1 MAESS
6 NAVTL
11 PTNNGRQ
18 AMISAVRTLS
28 ATRHVRE
35 FSPFHEPA
43 YQIAPG
49 ELVRVE
55 TLCAGSGNIR
65 QSAVA
70 GSNAELRQK
79 VGWSV
84 GMPMTGPIAITGA
97 EPGDALAVSIASIEF
112 DDWGWTDVPIGQ
124 GPAGALVTEAEVRI
138 LPIRDQAIDF
148 GFGIRL
154 PLTPMIGAIGTA
166 PRERAIDSGV
176 PEAHGGNLDCTLI
189 RPGSTLFLPVNVP
202 GALLA
207 LGDLHAAMGD
217 GEVGSAGLEVSGWVT
232 LRVGLIKQTT
242 LPLPLVDAGDVVAT
256 ISSAPDLDE
265 AARQAVSAMVQWL
278 ATATALGV
286 NDAAML
292 ISLAGDLRI
301 CQVVDPLMTCRL
313 EVPKSIL
320 TTLGISLSAIGLE
333 APSMSAVDGKE

>member
-1 MAESS
+1 VGS
-6 NAVTL
+6 V
-11 PTNNGRQ
+11 
-18 AMISAVRTLS
+18 MIRTLS
-28 ATRHVRE
+28 AARHVRE
-35 FSPFHEPA
+35 FSPFLEPA
-43 YQIAPG
+43 YQIELG

-65 QSAVA
+65 RSAIA

-79 VGWSV
+79 LGWSD
-84 GMPMTGPIAITGA
+84 GMPMTGPIAIAGA
-97 EPGDALAVSIASIEF
+97 EPGDALAIFIEAIDF
-112 DDWGWTDVPIGQ
+112 EDSGWTDVPIGQ
-124 GPAGALVTEAEVRI
+124 GPTAGLVTEAEVRV
-138 LPIRDQAIDF
+138 LPIRNQAIDF
-148 GFGIRL
+148 WFGISL

-189 RPGSTLFLPVNVP
+189 RPGATLFLPVNVP

-217 GEVGSAGLEVSGWVT
+217 GEVGSAGLEVNGSVT

-242 LPLPLVDAGDVVAT
+242 LPLPLVDTGEVVAT

-265 AARQAVSAMVQWL
+265 AARQAVRTMVQWL
-278 ATATALGV
+278 ATATALKV

-320 TTLGISLSAIGLE
+320 TALGISLSAIGLE
-333 APSMSAVDGKE
+333 FHSMYEVDGKE

>member
-1 MAESS
+1 MSRRIPSS
-6 NAVTL
+6 E
-11 PTNNGRQ
+11 GRRGT
-18 AMISAVRTLS
+18 IDDIRTLS
-28 ATRHVRE
+28 AARHVRQ

-43 YQIAPG
+43 YQIEPG

-55 TLCAGSGNIR
+55 TLCAASGMIR
-65 QSAVA
+65 QTAMA
-70 GSNAELRQK
+70 DSNAELRAK
-79 VGWSV
+79 VGWV
-84 GMPMTGPIAITGA
+84 PGMPMTGPIAIAGA
-97 EPGDALAVSIASIEF
+97 EPGDALAVFIEAIDF
-112 DDWGWTDVPIGQ
+112 EDSGWTDVPIGQ
-124 GPAGALVTEAEVRI
+124 GPTAGLVTEAEVRV
-138 LPIRDQAIDF
+138 LPICDQAIDF

-189 RPGSTLFLPVNVP
+189 RPGATLFLPVNVP

-217 GEVGSAGLEVSGWVT
+217 GEVGSAGLEVNGWVT
-232 LRVGLIKQTT
+232 LRVGLIKQST
-242 LPLPLVDAGDVVAT
+242 LPLPLVDTGEVVAT

-265 AARQAVSAMVQWL
+265 AARQAASAMVQWL

-320 TTLGISLSAIGLE
+320 TTLGISLSATGLE
-333 APSMSAVDGKE
+333 SQSMCDVNGME